1 MLNSFH
7 LFTSLPV
14 ELQAE
19 IWSLAVRSTT
29 PGVQVFS
36 LSSDAMGQQ
45 QGDNTQSYPWAATY
59 RLTAPKWSFGPISTT
74 VNKSQAT
81 LASWTKGNPST
92 YLVDSGLWNACRHS
106 HRVMRDLIEATGPM
120 VVQTKVERCSREVN
134 RGACANL
141 PSQKRTIIVSP
152 HNDLFIL
159 QLDNP
164 EMFNWSLFEDVV
176 PLDAAPGLVHI
187 RHVGWQYHPIWA
199 SSLHDSA
206 WLASLSSLCAYIVYG
221 MRFGGL
227 ETLWLINYRIKR
239 KHWVSSK
246 NEVKGPEPKVF
257 ETDSFR
263 LTEVVL
269 HEDVLSPEQLPWDEG
284 VTDDNFHTISGFL
297 AFVTRLRLLVSHFLE
312 HTSTREAPSQTMSIK
327 ILAFEN
333 FQKPNVGG

>member
-19 IWSLAVRSTT
+19 IWSRAVRSTK

-36 LSSDAMGQQ
+36 LSSDAMCQQ
-45 QGDNTQSYPWAATY
+45 HGENTQNYPWAATY
-59 RLTAPKWSFGPISTT
+59 RLMAPKWSFGPISAT
-74 VNKSQAT
+74 VNNSHST
-81 LASWTKGNPST
+81 LASWTKSNPST

-106 HRVMRDLIEATGPM
+106 NRVMRDIIEATGPM

-134 RGACANL
+134 LGASANL

-152 HNDLFIL
+152 HQDLFIL

-164 EMFNWSLFEDVV
+164 EMLNWSLFEDVV
-176 PLDAAPGLVHI
+176 PLDASPGLAQI

-199 SSLHDSA
+199 SSLHDSP
-206 WLASLSSLCAYIVYG
+206 WITSLDSLCAYIVYR
-221 MRFGGL
+221 MRLGGL

-239 KHWVSSK
+239 KHWVSSRS
-246 NEVKGPEPKVF
+246 EVKGPKPKVF
-257 ETDSFR
+257 ETDNFR

-269 HEDVLSPEQLPWDEG
+269 HEDVLSPEQLSWDE
-284 VTDDNFHTISGFL
+284 DIANDNLHTISDFL
-297 AFVTRLRLLVSHFLE
+297 AFVTRLRLLVSHVLE
-312 HTSTREAPSQTMSIK
+312 HTSTLETTSQTMSIK
-327 ILAFEN
+327 ILALEN
-333 FQKPNVGG
+333 V